1 LNKILAKS
9 ITKMKFLQFIGLL
22 IIHFFICIICLAQ
35 RELVPRE
42 VDSLKQLLPL
52 TQDSVR
58 VDCLNELGDRYS
70 ISLNSLHQDTGII
83 YLDQA
88 YNEAV
93 RINYTKGIATALM
106 HRGGMELIRH
116 RYSIAEQYVRK
127 AIPYF
132 KKMQDSPPDS
142 GHHALGFVLNAQ
154 GHFDEAL
161 AEYQAVIHF
170 FQKPYSE
177 RERMVIRTSLEF
189 LGCIYG
195 YKGDLEKGF
204 ELAQKG
210 LAESEQKNDSLGIAF
225 SLRIFGDLYQS
236 MDDHHMA
243 LEYYHASIAMG
254 GKYDPYLSLPIAAVH
269 NAMQHYDSALYYHQR
284 TSVKDPAGPYV
295 QIVLGEI
302 YLNQK
307 KYHEALQ
314 IFKRVE
320 SFLKKNNG
328 RKDLLRLFPD
338 MAKVYLALGNYP
350 ASLYYAK
357 NGLALGQATGARHY
371 IANGFKLLATI
382 YEMVGDNKRSYA
394 YLQQYIKLKDS
405 LLSDQFKAKLFAYRS
420 KVENEKKQTQIGRLN
435 KEKQISQQQLKIQQ
449 QQLQQASLLKK
460 ILIGGILAFVLLGII
475 LFRNL
480 ILKQRNEKLKSE
492 RTQAILQHKTVE
504 LEMQALRAQM
514 NPHFIFNCLSSINRF
529 ILKNESEAASDYLTK
544 FSRLIR
550 MVLLNSKQTFIS
562 LQDELETLRLY
573 LEMERLR
580 FPDAFDY
587 NISLVNDIDPE
598 SIFIPPLLLQPF
610 AENAIWHG
618 LMHKQGQGHLDIELS
633 LHGKI
638 LTSTITDN
646 GIGRSKADRIKSKST
661 EKQKSMGLQITTER
675 LALLNHDSNVKT
687 FFTIQDLTDDSGEPA
702 GTQVI
707 LKIHFR
713 DMVETPVEFN

>member
-1 LNKILAKS
+1 
-9 ITKMKFLQFIGLL
+9 MKFLPFIGPL
-22 IIHFFICIICLAQ
+22 IIQSFFCIICLAQ
-35 RELVPRE
+35 KELVQKE
-42 VDSLKQLLPL
+42 VDSLKKLLPL
-52 TQDSVR
+52 IQDSAK
-58 VDCLNELGDRYS
+58 VDCLNELGCRYG

-83 YLDQA
+83 YLDLA
-88 YNEAV
+88 YKEAV
-93 RINYTKGIATALM
+93 RINYTKGKATALM

-116 RYSIAEQYVRK
+116 HYSTSEQYVRK
-127 AIPYF
+127 VIPYF
-132 KKMQDSPPDS
+132 KKMQDGPLDS

-161 AEYQAVIHF
+161 AEYQTVIHF

-177 RERMVIRTSLEF
+177 RERILIRTSLEF

-204 ELAQKG
+204 ELAQIG

-236 MDDHHMA
+236 MDDYPMA

-254 GKYDPYLSLPIAAVH
+254 GKYDPYLSLPIAAVYS
-269 NAMQHYDSALYYHQR
+269 AMQHYDSALYYYQR
-284 TSVKDPAGPYV
+284 TAVRDPAGPYV

-307 KYHEALQ
+307 KYQEALQ
-314 IFKRVE
+314 VFKKVAL
-320 SFLKKNNG
+320 FLKKNNG
-328 RKDLLRLFPD
+328 RKDLLRVFPD
-338 MAKVYLALGNYP
+338 MAKVYLAQGNYP
-350 ASLYYAK
+350 AALYYAK
-357 NGLALGQATGARHY
+357 EGLALAQETGARHY
-371 IANGFKLLATI
+371 IANGFKMLATV
-382 YEMVGDNKRSYA
+382 YETMGDSKRSYP
-394 YLQQYIKLKDS
+394 YLKQYMKLKDS

-420 KVENEKKQTQIGRLN
+420 KVENEKKQTQIERLN

-449 QQLQQASLLKK
+449 QQLQRASLLKK
-460 ILIGGILAFVLLGII
+460 ILTGGILAFVLLGII

-480 ILKQRNEKLKSE
+480 ILKQRNEKLNNE
-492 RTQAILQHKTVE
+492 RTQAILRQKTVE

-562 LQDELETLRLY
+562 LQDELETLKLY

-580 FPDAFDY
+580 FINAFDY
-587 NISLVNDIDPE
+587 NISFVNEIDPE
-598 SIFIPPLLLQPF
+598 NIFIPPLLLQPF

-646 GIGRSKADRIKSKST
+646 GIGRNKADSIKSKST
-661 EKQKSMGLQITTER
+661 EKQRSMGLQITTER
-675 LALLNHDSNVKT
+675 LVLLNQESNMKT
-687 FFTIQDLTDDSGEPA
+687 FFTIQDLTNDSGEPA

-707 LKIHFR
+707 LKIHYR
-713 DMVETPVEFN
+713 NMVEAPVEL

>member
-1 LNKILAKS
+1 
-9 ITKMKFLQFIGLL
+9 MKFLLFIG
-22 IIHFFICIICLAQ
+22 FFIIQSFFCIICLAQ
-35 RELVPRE
+35 LELAPKE
-42 VDSLKQLLPL
+42 VDSLKKLLPL
-52 TQDSVR
+52 TRDSAR
-58 VDCLNELGDRYS
+58 VNCLNELGNRYGIS
-70 ISLNSLHQDTGII
+70 INPLHQDTGII

-88 YNEAV
+88 YKEAV
-93 RINYTKGIATALM
+93 QINYTKGIATALM
-106 HRGGMELIRH
+106 HRGGMELCRH
-116 RYSIAEQYVRK
+116 HYSVSEQYVRK
-127 AIPYF
+127 AILCF
-132 KKMQDSPPDS
+132 KKMHDIPLDR
-142 GHHALGFVLNAQ
+142 GHYALGFVLNAQ
-154 GHFDEAL
+154 GHFDEAI
-161 AEYQAVIHF
+161 AEFQTVIRY

-177 RERMVIRTSLEF
+177 RERIVIRGSLEF

-210 LAESEQKNDSLGIAF
+210 LAENEQKNDSLGIAYY
-225 SLRIFGDLYQS
+225 LRIFGDLYQS
-236 MDDHHMA
+236 MDDYPMA
-243 LEYYHASIAMG
+243 LEYYHASTALG

-269 NAMQHYDSALYYHQR
+269 NAMQHYDSALYYHQI
-284 TSVKDPAGPYV
+284 TAVKDPAGPYV

-314 IFKRVE
+314 VFTKVAL
-320 SFLKKNNG
+320 FLKKNNG
-328 RKDLLRLFPD
+328 RKDLLRVFPD
-338 MAKVYLALGNYP
+338 MAKVYLAQRNYP

-357 NGLALGQATGARHY
+357 NGLALAQATGARHY
-371 IANGFKLLATI
+371 IVNGFKLLATI
-382 YEMVGDNKRSYA
+382 YEMMGDSKRSYP
-394 YLQQYIKLKDS
+394 YLKQYMTLKDS
-405 LLSDQFKAKLFAYRS
+405 LLNDQFKAKLFAYRS
-420 KVENEKKQTQIGRLN
+420 KVENEKKQTQIERLN
-435 KEKQISQQQLKIQQ
+435 REKQISQQLLKIQQ
-449 QQLQQASLLKK
+449 QQLQQASLLKR
-460 ILIGGILAFVLLGII
+460 ILIGGILAFVLLGFI

-480 ILKQRNEKLKSE
+480 ILKQRNEKLKNE
-492 RTQAILQHKTVE
+492 RMQAILRHKTVE

-580 FPDAFDY
+580 FPNAFDY
-587 NISLVNDIDPE
+587 NISFVNEIDRE

-633 LHGKI
+633 LNGEI
-638 LTSTITDN
+638 LTCIITDN
-646 GIGRSKADRIKSKST
+646 GIGRSKADSIKSKST

-675 LALLNHDSNVKT
+675 LALLNHDSSAKT
-687 FFTIQDLTDDSGEPA
+687 FFTIQDLTDDNGISA

-707 LKIHFR
+707 LKIHYR
-713 DMVETPVEFN
+713 DMVEAPVEL

>member
-1 LNKILAKS
+1 
-9 ITKMKFLQFIGLL
+9 MKFLPFIE
-22 IIHFFICIICLAQ
+22 FFIVQSFFCIICLAQ
-35 RELVPRE
+35 KELVQKE
-42 VDSLKQLLPL
+42 VDSLKKLLPF
-52 TQDSVR
+52 TQDSAK
-58 VDCLNELGDRYS
+58 VDCLNALGDRYS

-88 YNEAV
+88 YKEAV

-116 RYSIAEQYVRK
+116 RYSISEQYVRK
-127 AIPYF
+127 AILYF
-132 KKMQDSPPDS
+132 KKMPDILPDR
-142 GHHALGFVLNAQ
+142 GHHALGYVLYTQ
-154 GHFDEAL
+154 GHFDEAIVEFQTL
-161 AEYQAVIHF
+161 LHF

-177 RERMVIRTSLEF
+177 RDREFISRSLEF
-189 LGCIYG
+189 LGVIYSL
-195 YKGDLEKGF
+195 KGELEKGF

-225 SLRIFGDLYQS
+225 SLMIIGDLYQS
-236 MDDHHMA
+236 MGDYPMA
-243 LEYYHASIAMG
+243 LEYYHASTAQG
-254 GKYDPYLSLPIAAVH
+254 GDYDPYLSLQIAAVH

-284 TSVKDPAGPYV
+284 TAVRDPVSTYAH
-295 QIVLGEI
+295 IVLGEI
-302 YLNQK
+302 YLQQK
-307 KYHEALQ
+307 KYREALQ
-314 IFKRVE
+314 VFKKVGL
-320 SFLKKNNG
+320 FLKKNNG
-328 RKDLLRLFPD
+328 RKDLLRVFPD
-338 MAKVYLALGNYP
+338 MAKVYMAQKNYP
-350 ASLYYAK
+350 ASLHYAK
-357 NGLALGQATGARHY
+357 EGLALAQATGARQY
-371 IANGFKLLATI
+371 IANGFKLLATV
-382 YEMVGDNKRSYA
+382 YEKMGVSHKSLA
-394 YLQQYIKLKDS
+394 YLEKYITLKDS
-405 LLSDQFKAKLFAYRS
+405 LLNDQLKAKLFAYRS
-420 KVENEKKQTQIGRLN
+420 KAENEKKQARIERLN

-480 ILKQRNEKLKSE
+480 ILKQRNEKLKNE

-550 MVLLNSKQTFIS
+550 MVLLHSKQTFIT
-562 LQDELETLRLY
+562 LQDELETLCLY

-580 FPDAFDY
+580 FGNAFDY
-587 NISLVNDIDPE
+587 NISFVNEIEQE

-633 LHGKI
+633 LTGKI
-638 LTSTITDN
+638 LTCVITDN
-646 GIGRSKADRIKSKST
+646 GIGRSNADSIKSKST

-675 LALLNHDSNVKT
+675 LALINHDSSAKT
-687 FFTIQDLTDDSGEPA
+687 FFTIQDLTDGNGIAA

-707 LKIHFR
+707 LKIHYR
-713 DMVETPVEFN
+713 DMVEAIIEF